1 MAGKKHT
8 DLPIPGERSP
18 PRYEV
23 RIGKRVEDSGGDFNS
38 LDEAKACLA
47 RKRRLDRDCH
57 IWDRREQKRV
67 AMGTR
72 EAWRTRSATA
82 RQMNSEITSSV
93 MQKLIG
99 VNKVTLNDLAK
110 RGIVMRG
117 SARALTSWRLR
128 STGTAS
134 TSALWRPG
142 AATNQARRLGR
153 ASGLLLISA
162 LWPGSSIRRG
172 DCPKSKRS
180 SSRRSRAFIL
190 SWALSGLLTVL

>member
-57 IWDRREQKRV
+57 IWDRRDQKRV

-72 EAWRTRSATA
+72 GAWRTRRATA
-82 RQMNSEITSSV
+82 LQMDSEITSSV

-99 VNKVTLNDLAK
+99 VNRVTLNDL
-110 RGIVMRG
+110 
-117 SARALTSWRLR
+117 TN
-128 STGTAS
+128 
-134 TSALWRPG
+134 G
-142 AATNQARRLGR
+142 A
-153 ASGLLLISA
+153 
-162 LWPGSSIRRG
+162 
-172 DCPKSKRS
+172 
-180 SSRRSRAFIL
+180 
-190 SWALSGLLTVL
+190 

>member
-1 MAGKKHT
+1 MRRRCLGNFFAKGERQLAANMAGKKHT

-38 LDEAKACLA
+38 LDEAEACLA
-47 RKRRLDRDCH
+47 RKRRLDRDCY
-57 IWDRREQKRV
+57 IWDRRDQKRV

-72 EAWRTRSATA
+72 GTA
-82 RQMNSEITSSV
+82 LQMDSEITSSV

-117 SARALTSWRLR
+117 ERKGTYKLAPSVSGYCEYLRAMAR
-128 STGTAS
+128 
-134 TSALWRPG
+134 P
-142 AATNQARRLGR
+142 R
-153 ASGLLLISA
+153 ASSFTRNEPHA
-162 LWPGSSIRRG
+162 KRIREE
-172 DCPKSKRS
+172 C
-180 SSRRSRAFIL
+180 
-190 SWALSGLLTVL
+190 

>member
-1 MAGKKHT
+1 MARKKHT

-23 RIGKRVEDSGGDFNS
+23 RIGKRVEDSGGDFDS

-57 IWDRREQKRV
+57 IWDRRGQKRV

-82 RQMNSEITSSV
+82 RQMDSEITSSV

-110 RGIVMRG
+110 RGVVMRG
-117 SARALTSWRLR
+117 ERKGTYKLAPSVSGYCEYLRAM
-128 STGTAS
+128 
-134 TSALWRPG
+134 
-142 AATNQARRLGR
+142 AA
-153 ASGLLLISA
+153 
-162 LWPGSSIRRG
+162 RRG
-172 DCPKSKRS
+172 DESGAEARTRLGAS
-180 SSRRSRAFIL
+180 S
-190 SWALSGLLTVL
+190 